1 MSAVPDPLR
10 RKWRRDLP
18 PAPTLRRQR
27 ATFMA
32 IASTSSQRSRWRS
45 CHRDPHLRLFNQST
59 PTRRRQSALSPKPP
73 QPTTPPRLIFP
84 GRPAQTSSVFLIVI
98 VTVVVTVAV
107 LGICAVVAYCFC
119 LRAKQVADGELPSSK
134 ADSRVSQG
142 SVVAGNGNGS
152 RQRTSQP
159 SKGDMASKADPSRR
173 ASIALPAMPESDR
186 ASLRESQ
193 RRSTSQVSK
202 GSDVVYKA
210 EL

>member
-1 MSAVPDPLR
+1 MEARFAASTNTPEAASNFYGHRVDELPEVEVEV
-10 RKWRRDLP
+10 LP
-18 PAPTLRRQR
+18 PGSPPPFVQPIDTNEAPTIRTVPQ
-27 ATFMA
+27 A
-32 IASTSSQRSRWRS
+32 
-45 CHRDPHLRLFNQST
+45 
-59 PTRRRQSALSPKPP
+59 P

-193 RRSTSQVSK
+193 RRSTSQVSR